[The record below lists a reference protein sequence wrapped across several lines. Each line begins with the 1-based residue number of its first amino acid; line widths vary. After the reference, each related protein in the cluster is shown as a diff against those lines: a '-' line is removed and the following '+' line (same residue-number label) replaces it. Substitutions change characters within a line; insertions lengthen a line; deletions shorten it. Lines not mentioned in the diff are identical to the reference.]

1 MSLKKLLIKTV
12 IKTIKM
18 KFNLFVFCFII
29 VSNLGH
35 TQNRTIEVCAHNCEF
50 SSIQEAVDQA
60 KAGDSIFIKK
70 GIYKEHNIFINKK
83 SLHLFGEEGSTVD
96 IDHKG
101 YGFKVEATDFSITN
115 LTIKNVEVS
124 YTTDYAAI
132 YLFKCFDFKLRNIT
146 LEKAFFG
153 FLIEKSKNGIVEQ
166 NDISGV
172 GQSEASSGNA
182 IHLWNSIEMTVRDN
196 NVYKMRDGI
205 YIEFGSKN
213 IFENNNSHNN
223 MRYGLHFMFSND
235 NRYSYNT
242 FQNNSAGV
250 AVMFSK
256 RIQMNNNVFK
266 KNWGTASYG
275 LLLKEINDGKIY
287 HNTFEN
293 NTVGI
298 TADGS
303 TRMTY
308 RENDFI
314 NNGYAV
320 KFVGGSYQNDFS
332 RNNFLYNNFD
342 LSYSGGLNN
351 NSFDNNYWSD
361 YTGYDLDKDG
371 YGDVPY
377 RPVKLFSYLVNE
389 TPESIILLRSLF
401 IDIIN
406 FSEKVTPVFTP
417 KNLTDQQPLMR
428 KVQW

>member
-1 MSLKKLLIKTV
+1 MKSSFFLLC
-12 IKTIKM
+12 
-18 KFNLFVFCFII
+18 LII
-29 VSNLGH
+29 ALNFSYA
-35 TQNRTIEVCAHNCEF
+35 QNRTLEVCAKDCEF
-50 SSIQEAVDQA
+50 TSIQQAVDQA

-70 GIYKEHNIFINKK
+70 GVYKEHDIFINRK
-83 SLHLFGEEGSTVD
+83 SLHLYGEKGSIID

-101 YGFKVEATDFSITN
+101 YGIKVEANDFSITD

-124 YTTDYAAI
+124 YTSDYAAI
-132 YLFKCFDFKLRNIT
+132 YLFKCDNFKLKNIT
-146 LEKAFFG
+146 LKKAFFG
-153 FLIEKSKNGIVEQ
+153 FLIEKSSKGIIEE
-166 NDISGV
+166 NDISGI

-182 IHLWNSIEMTVRDN
+182 IHLWNSKELEVRDN
-196 NVYKMRDGI
+196 DVYNMRDGI
-205 YIEFGSKN
+205 YIEFGSN
-213 IFENNNSHNN
+213 NVFENNTSHDN
-223 MRYGLHFMFSND
+223 MRYGLHFMFSDD

-275 LLLKEINDGKIY
+275 LLLKEISDGEIY

-293 NTVGI
+293 NTTGI

-303 TRMTY
+303 TRINY
-308 RENDFI
+308 YENDFI

-320 KFVGGSYQNDFS
+320 KFIGGSYKNKFYK
-332 RNNFLYNNFD
+332 NNFLYNNFD
-342 LSYSGGLNN
+342 LSYSGRLNN
-351 NSFDNNYWSD
+351 NSFDTNYWSD
-361 YTGYDLDKDG
+361 YTGYDLDNDN

-401 IDIIN
+401 VDIIN

-417 KNLTDQQPLMR
+417 KNLTDQQPLMSE
-428 KVQW
+428 VQW

>member
-1 MSLKKLLIKTV
+1 MIIINFSYAQN
-12 IKTIKM
+12 KTIK
-18 KFNLFVFCFII
+18 
-29 VSNLGH
+29 
-35 TQNRTIEVCAHNCEF
+35 VCADNCEF
-50 SSIQEAVDQA
+50 SSIQKAIYQA
-60 KAGDSIFIKK
+60 EAGDSIFIKK
-70 GIYKEHNIFINKK
+70 GIYKEHDIFINKK
-83 SLHLFGEEGSTVD
+83 SLHLYGEEGSVVD
-96 IDHKG
+96 SEEKG
-101 YGFKVEATDFSITN
+101 YGFKVEATNFSISN
-115 LTIKNVEVS
+115 LTIKNTKVS
-124 YTTDYAAI
+124 YTSDYAAV
-132 YLFKCFDFKLRNIT
+132 YLFKCFDFKLKNIT
-146 LEKAFFG
+146 LKNAFFG
-153 FLIEKSKNGIVEQ
+153 FLIEKSRNGIVQ
-166 NDISGV
+166 NNDISGV

-182 IHLWNSIEMTVRDN
+182 IHLWSSTELEVRDN
-196 NVYKMRDGI
+196 HVYNMRDGI
-205 YIEFGSKN
+205 YIEFGSN
-213 IFENNNSHNN
+213 NNFENNHSHDN

-242 FQNNSAGV
+242 FSNNSAGV

-256 RIQMNNNVFK
+256 RIIMNNNIFR

-275 LLLKEINDGKIY
+275 LLLKEINDGEIY
-287 HNTFEN
+287 HNTFED

-308 RENDFI
+308 RENDFT

-320 KFVGGSYQNDFS
+320 KFVGGSYKNKFIK
-332 RNNFLYNNFD
+332 NNFMYNNFD
-342 LSYSGGLNN
+342 LSYSGGLND

-377 RPVKLFSYLVNE
+377 RPVKLFSYLVNK

-406 FSEKVTPVFTP
+406 FSEKVTPIFTP
-417 KNLTDQQPLMR
+417 ENLIDQQPLMR

>member
-1 MSLKKLLIKTV
+1 
-12 IKTIKM
+12 M
-18 KFNLFVFCFII
+18 KYYLFAFCFITAFY
-29 VSNLGH
+29 VGFAQSKTL
-35 TQNRTIEVCAHNCEF
+35 EVCAKNCDF
-50 SSIQEAVDQA
+50 SNIQNAVDA
-60 KAGDSIFIKK
+60 ANAGDSIFIKK

-83 SLHLFGEEGSTVD
+83 SLHLYGEKGSIID
-96 IDHKG
+96 IDNKG
-101 YGFKVEATDFSITN
+101 YGFKIEATDFSITD
-115 LTIKNVEVS
+115 LLIKNVEVS
-124 YTTDYAAI
+124 YTSDYAAI
-132 YLFKCFDFKLRNIT
+132 YLFKCFDFKLKNIT

-153 FLIEKSKNGIVEQ
+153 FLIEKSRNGLVE
-166 NDISGV
+166 NNTISGI
-172 GQSEASSGNA
+172 GASEASSGNA
-182 IHLWNSIEMTVRDN
+182 IHLWNSKELLVKDN
-196 NVYKMRDGI
+196 HVYHMRDGI
-205 YIEFGSKN
+205 YIEFGSDN
-213 IFENNNSHNN
+213 IFENNHSHDN

-235 NRYSYNT
+235 NRYSYNE
-242 FQNNSAGV
+242 FSSNNAGV

-256 RIQMNNNVFK
+256 RITMNNNVFK

-275 LLLKEINDGKIY
+275 LLLKEINDAEIY
-287 HNTFEN
+287 HNTFDN

-303 TRMTY
+303 TRINY

-320 KFVGGSYQNDFS
+320 KFVGGSYQNKFF

-342 LSYSGGLNN
+342 LSYSGGLND
-351 NSFDNNYWSD
+351 NSFNHNYWSD

-377 RPVKLFSYLVNE
+377 RPVKLFSYLINE

-417 KNLTDQQPLMR
+417 ENLIDQNPLMR
-428 KVQW
+428 KIKW

>member
-1 MSLKKLLIKTV
+1 MKLY
-12 IKTIKM
+12 
-18 KFNLFVFCFII
+18 LFIFCFA
-29 VSNLGH
+29 VTLLSGYS
-35 TQNRTIEVCAHNCEF
+35 QNRTIEVCANNCEF
-50 SSIQEAVDQA
+50 SSIQKAVDAA
-60 KAGDSIFIKK
+60 KSGDSIFIKK
-70 GIYKEHNIFINKK
+70 GIYKEHDIFINKK
-83 SLHLFGEEGSTVD
+83 SLHLLGEEGSIVD
-96 IDHKG
+96 IDNKG
-101 YGFKVEATDFSITN
+101 YGIKVEANDFSIAS

-124 YTTDYAAI
+124 YTSDYAAI
-132 YLFKCFDFKLRNIT
+132 YLYRCNDFKLKNIT
-146 LEKAFFG
+146 LKKAFFG
-153 FLIEKSKNGIVEQ
+153 FLIEKSKHGIVE
-166 NDISGV
+166 NNNISGV
-172 GQSEASSGNA
+172 GKSEASSGNA
-182 IHLWNSIEMTVRDN
+182 IHLWDSKELIVRQN
-196 NVYKMRDGI
+196 KVYNMRDGI
-205 YIEFGSKN
+205 YIEFGSN
-213 IFENNNSHNN
+213 NVFENNFSHDN

-275 LLLKEINDGKIY
+275 LLLKEISDGEIY

-293 NTVGI
+293 NTTGI

-303 TRMTY
+303 TRITY

-320 KFVGGSYQNDFS
+320 KFVGGSYQNNFS

-342 LSYSGGLNN
+342 LSYSGGLND
-351 NSFDNNYWSD
+351 NSFDKNYWSD

-428 KVQW
+428 EVQW

>member
-1 MSLKKLLIKTV
+1 
-12 IKTIKM
+12 M
-18 KFNLFVFCFII
+18 KINFILFFFII
-29 VSNLGH
+29 VSVASH
-35 TQNRTIEVCAHNCEF
+35 AQNRTLNVCAQDCEF
-50 SSIQEAVDQA
+50 SSIQTAVDQA
-60 KAGDSIFIKK
+60 KPGDSIFIKK
-70 GIYKEHNIFINKK
+70 GIYKEHDIFIDQK
-83 SLHLFGEEGSTVD
+83 SIHLYGEKGSIVD

-101 YGFKVEATDFSITN
+101 YGFKVEASDFSITN
-115 LTIKNVEVS
+115 LSIKNVEVS
-124 YTTDYAAI
+124 YTSDYAAI
-132 YLFKCFDFKLRNIT
+132 YLFKCFDFKLKNIT

-153 FLIEKSKNGIVEQ
+153 FLIEKSKDGVVEQ
-166 NDISGV
+166 NDISGT

-182 IHLWNSIEMTVRDN
+182 IHLWNSKEMTIRDN
-196 NVYKMRDGI
+196 EVYDMRDGI
-205 YIEFGSKN
+205 YIEFGGDN
-213 IFENNNSHNN
+213 VFENNYSHDN
-223 MRYGLHFMFSND
+223 MRYGLHFMFSDD

-256 RIQMNNNVFK
+256 RIEMNHNVFK

-287 HNTFEN
+287 NNTFEN
-293 NTVGI
+293 NTIGI

-303 TRMTY
+303 TRMVY

-351 NSFDNNYWSD
+351 NSFDTNYWSD

-377 RPVKLFSYLVNE
+377 RPVKLFSYLVNQ

-417 KNLTDQQPLMR
+417 ENLVDYQPLMHE
-428 KVQW
+428 VQW

>member
-1 MSLKKLLIKTV
+1 MVTALN
-12 IKTIKM
+12 
-18 KFNLFVFCFII
+18 F
-29 VSNLGH
+29 GYA
-35 TQNRTIEVCAHNCEF
+35 QNRTIEVCAINCEF

-70 GIYKEHNIFINKK
+70 GLYKEHNIFINQK
-83 SLHLFGEEGSTVD
+83 SLHLYGEEGSVVD

-101 YGFKVEATDFSITN
+101 YGFKIEATDFSISD
-115 LTIKNVEVS
+115 LTIKNVEIS
-124 YTTDYAAI
+124 YTSDYAAI
-132 YLFKCFDFKLRNIT
+132 YLFKCYDFKLKNIT

-153 FLIEKSKNGIVEQ
+153 FLIEKSNDGIVEQ
-166 NDISGV
+166 NNISGI

-182 IHLWNSIEMTVRDN
+182 IHLWHSKRIEVLN
-196 NVYKMRDGI
+196 NEVYNMRDGI
-205 YIEFGSKN
+205 YIEFGSESV
-213 IFENNNSHNN
+213 FENNKSHNN

-275 LLLKEINDGKIY
+275 LLLKEISDGEIY
-287 HNTFEN
+287 HNAFEN
-293 NTVGI
+293 NTTGI

-303 TRMTY
+303 TRITY

-320 KFVGGSYQNDFS
+320 KFVGGSYQNNFS

-342 LSYSGGLNN
+342 LSYSGGLND
-351 NSFDNNYWSD
+351 NSFDKNYWSD

-428 KVQW
+428 EVQW

>member
-1 MSLKKLLIKTV
+1 
-12 IKTIKM
+12 M
-18 KFNLFVFCFII
+18 KFNFVVFCFFIT
-29 VSNLGH
+29 SNLCSA
-35 TQNRTIEVCAHNCEF
+35 QSRTLVVCAQDCEF
-50 SSIQEAVDQA
+50 SSIQ
-60 KAGDSIFIKK
+60 KAIDRAQSGDSIFIQK
-70 GIYKEHNIFINKK
+70 GTYKEHDIFINQK
-83 SLHLFGEEGSTVD
+83 SLHLYGEEGSVVD

-101 YGFKVEATDFSITN
+101 YGFKIEATDFSITN

-124 YTTDYAAI
+124 YTSDYAAI
-132 YLFKCFDFKLRNIT
+132 YLFKSYDFKLKNIT

-153 FLIEKSKNGIVEQ
+153 FLIEKSKNGTVEQ
-166 NDISGV
+166 NDISGI

-182 IHLWNSIEMTVRDN
+182 IHLWNSIEMTVRNN
-196 NVYKMRDGI
+196 NVYHMRDGI

-213 IFENNNSHNN
+213 VFENNNSHDN

-275 LLLKEINDGKIY
+275 LLLKEISDGEIY
-287 HNTFEN
+287 NNTFEN
-293 NTVGI
+293 NTIGI

-303 TRMTY
+303 TRITY

-320 KFVGGSYQNDFS
+320 KFVGGSYQNEFS

-351 NSFDNNYWSD
+351 NSFDTNYWSD

-377 RPVKLFSYLVNE
+377 RPVKLFSYLVNQ

-401 IDIIN
+401 IDILN

-417 KNLTDQQPLMR
+417 KNLIDPQPLMR